1 VSSVELSEAQFD
13 RLVSMIADNRVAM
26 HTVKNELV
34 AALEASEER
43 IKKELQFLRSS
54 MGAIEEDVGKMQVSL
69 RKLLERQGEH
79 GQALDGLTQLG
90 KTNFDMNE
98 SILKEIHG
106 DSGPV
111 TLSHGE
117 TEESLGTGRS

>member
-1 VSSVELSEAQFD
+1 MSSVELSEAQFD

-90 KTNFDMNE
+90 NTNFDMNE